1 MPLYLVVALEVT
13 VEHALQ
19 AEALATQVTV
29 VNHGVIAQACGKL
42 GAEREYVRSQ
52 GAHLGNQTCSL

>member
-29 VNHGVIAQACGKL
+29 VNHGVIAHACGKL
-42 GAEREYVRSQ
+42 GAEREYVRSR
-52 GAHLGNQTCSL
+52 GLIWETR